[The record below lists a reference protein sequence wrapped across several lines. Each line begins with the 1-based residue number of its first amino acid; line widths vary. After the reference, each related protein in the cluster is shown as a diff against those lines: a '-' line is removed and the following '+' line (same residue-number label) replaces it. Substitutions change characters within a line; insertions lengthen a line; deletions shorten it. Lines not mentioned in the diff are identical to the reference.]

1 MDRNELFNRLMQLE
15 NNVSRIHE
23 DMQELKS
30 LTVAL
35 VEENVAL
42 QIENDNL
49 KTLMNQEPESTPVEP
64 VSQVQEEKKAPQKK
78 QRQSR
83 EYFATLYREGLHIC
97 HDVFGKHRNG
107 QDCIFC
113 MDILNDKL

>member
-1 MDRNELFNRLMQLE
+1 MDRNELFNHLTQLE
-15 NNVSRIHE
+15 NNVNRIQE
-23 DMQELKS
+23 DMQALKS

-49 KTLMNQEPESTPVEP
+49 KTLMNQEPDATPVER
-64 VSQVQEEKKAPQKK
+64 VSDEPEEKKTPQKK
-78 QRQSR
+78 QLQSR
-83 EYFATLYREGLHIC
+83 EYFATLYHEGFHIC

-113 MDILNDKL
+113 MNILNDKL